1 MVYAVGV
8 SWSQALR
15 LVVKVRQRET
25 IVQTVGPS
33 QSEVHMGRG
42 ESGDCLVTIVPMML
56 GCRGTT
62 MNLKPLH
69 YLARANMQSGC

>member
-15 LVVKVRQRET
+15 LVVKVRQSFKLSAR
-25 IVQTVGPS
+25 VS

-42 ESGDCLVTIVPMML
+42 ESGDSLVTVDPMDDDFRM
-56 GCRGTT
+56 
-62 MNLKPLH
+62 
-69 YLARANMQSGC
+69 